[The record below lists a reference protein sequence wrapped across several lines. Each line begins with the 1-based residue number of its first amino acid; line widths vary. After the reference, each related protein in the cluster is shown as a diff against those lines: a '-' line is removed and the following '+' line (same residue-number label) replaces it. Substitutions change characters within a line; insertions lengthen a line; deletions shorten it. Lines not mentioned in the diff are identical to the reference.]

1 MAVTNKGRFHVR
13 IFYKIIIKIKQFA
26 INNVAAV
33 G

>member
-13 IFYKIIIKIKQFA
+13 IFYKIIKIKQFA